1 MNALI
6 VCVDFSDMLEITL
19 QKNRHHFDRVVV
31 VTTFTDEKTIV
42 TALNNNA
49 EVYRT
54 NAFYDDGA
62 VFNKYKAVEE
72 GLDFMGRYGQICL
85 LDVDIVLPKD
95 FLFTKDDT
103 FKDYL
108 YTPHRYIFDEP
119 HQTSLNPKDEG
130 YLNERLISL
139 LEDEELWKELPLF
152 GEREFAGYCQ
162 VFHADCRFLPKGKS
176 WHETNWKHAGGADS
190 FFQCLWPDQ
199 FKVRPPFYV
208 LHLGPPGRNWCG
220 RVIPYLDGTLPENSD
235 ESHNTLQR
243 FFQGRQG
250 KQGLQKFDHEK
261 L

>member
-6 VCVDFSDMLEITL
+6 VCVDFSDMLAVTL
-19 QKNRHHFDRVVV
+19 PKNRHHFDRVVI
-31 VTTFTDEKTIV
+31 VTNFKDEKTV
-42 TALNNNA
+42 EVAKSLDA
-49 EVYRT
+49 EVYQT
-54 NAFYDDGA
+54 DSFYADGA
-62 VFNKYKAVEE
+62 VFNKYKSVEE
-72 GLDFMGRYGQICL
+72 GLDFMGRSGWICL
-85 LDVDIVLPKD
+85 LDVDIVLSHD
-95 FLFTKDDT
+95 FKFSEDET

-108 YTPHRYIFDEP
+108 YTPHRFLLTELEQKTVTRYVAD
-119 HQTSLNPKDEG
+119 
-130 YLNERLISL
+130 ERLWS
-139 LEDEELWKELPLF
+139 ELTLF

-162 VFHADCRFLPKGKS
+162 VFHADCKFLPKDKS

-199 FKVRPPFYV
+199 FKVRPSFYV